1 MIASEEAPETIG
13 ETCQQLLTASFHS
26 SAETRTVLQVDENH
40 PEPTKKTT
48 NMSTEHPKDTS
59 VTCKESSEV
68 IGGAE
73 TDDGAAG
80 DERHT
85 KSFKGTKSNP
95 SQESPEHL
103 EREIPEDLPKGLSKS
118 MSKPESGRE
127 ESAGEIAQRKF
138 QEYFAS
144 SKLVKPVRRGS
155 AEMLRWEDIE
165 LGRLL
170 DTGSFSCVYEGTLSR
185 DKVEPKPVYAIKY
198 LRENVTE
205 REDTYVTGSVDLALE
220 ASILSK
226 LMHENVIRVHG
237 YRSGCISQSFG
248 EAERGFFLVM
258 DLLFDTC
265 DKRLDRWRRAR
276 DVSRWSMRQSPD
288 TLRIRERIED
298 VAVGKEATK
307 AAFVASHAF
316 IMSITTFHLLSLT
329 ELQVWQME
337 WRIFTQETLFTG
349 TSNLK
354 ILALMKQ
361 VRDFNYV
368 SSSLKSCRCSLFL
381 TTTFRTGEVKI
392 FDFGLARET
401 DSLGNLRQMTGNAG
415 TPRYMSPEI
424 ARNEHYG
431 FASDVYSFSIL
442 LWEIVTLDKPF
453 DSIKSLPQ
461 FNDEVVRRHH
471 RPPLKKVHSLGLR
484 TLLQQCWHRDQN
496 QRPTFKQV
504 QQVLVEYLVQTEPKS
519 PVFRRYLSPL
529 SGRGGGRES
538 SVHER
543 LSDSTGVQTQPTS
556 SLMSSAH
563 TDELIQDAES
573 RSSRLRSCFPWLN
586 RERYASEPPVVES
599 HIYKKSTWVQ
609 RKLLRKPTMRLDL
622 STREYRIRK
631 YDLGRPGSFRS
642 SGSVHSSNEFKQSR
656 RMSGGS
662 AASRRSS
669 GKGDSNI
676 EAMAAVLAA
685 ERKSNRQFLRE
696 MKRADKKGEKNKGR
710 TSHESSNSFS

>member
-1 MIASEEAPETIG
+1 VKTEMIASEEAPETIG

-298 VAVGKEATK
+298 VAVGVANGMAYIHSRNIIYRDLKPQNIGFNEA
-307 AAFVASHAF
+307 
-316 IMSITTFHLLSLT
+316 
-329 ELQVWQME
+329 
-337 WRIFTQETLFTG
+337 
-349 TSNLK
+349 
-354 ILALMKQ
+354 
-361 VRDFNYV
+361 
-368 SSSLKSCRCSLFL
+368 
-381 TTTFRTGEVKI
+381 GEVKI

-573 RSSRLRSCFPWLN
+573 RSSRLRSCFPWLH